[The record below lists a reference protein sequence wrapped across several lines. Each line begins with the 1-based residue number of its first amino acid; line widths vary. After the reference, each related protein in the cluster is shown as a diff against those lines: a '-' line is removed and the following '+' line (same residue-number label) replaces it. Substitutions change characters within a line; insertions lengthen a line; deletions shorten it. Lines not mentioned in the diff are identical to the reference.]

1 MFLLVI
7 SFRDVDEKLLLFG
20 SKLVFIPIPTIKN
33 FFSALMTVSCKI
45 PQIFF
50 FQIIDRWAI

>member
-7 SFRDVDEKLLLFG
+7 NFRDVDEKLLLFG
-20 SKLVFIPIPTIKN
+20 SKLVLIPIPTIKN

-50 FQIIDRWAI
+50 FQIIDR